1 LALDLE
7 TRPSDG
13 YPYEYTLEGDVEDV
27 SRQHIA
33 NRASFVV
40 HPAPWYVGLKRPSLF
55 VDQQG
60 GLNTEIVAVSP
71 DGTPV
76 SGVDVDVTLVEVQW
90 HSVRRAEGNGFYSWD
105 TERKEVEAGHFTVT
119 TGTDPVPLAVSLPT
133 GGSFTVRATA
143 RDGAYTSSTRLPFY
157 AIGSGYTAWARYD
170 HNRVDLVPERETY
183 KPGETARLMIQS
195 PWEGATALLTVER
208 EGIRSHSTFALTST
222 QQTVSVPITAADI
235 PNLFVSVV
243 LIKGRTVVGDG
254 GRPEGADEDTS
265 DPGKPSFRTGY
276 PK

>member
-1 LALDLE
+1 M
-7 TRPSDG
+7 
-13 YPYEYTLEGDVEDV
+13 
-27 SRQHIA
+27 
-33 NRASFVV
+33 
-40 HPAPWYVGLKRPSLF
+40 F
-55 VDQQG
+55 VDQKD
-60 GLNTEIVAVSP
+60 GLSTAVVAVTP
-71 DGTPV
+71 DGAPV
-76 SGVDVDVTLVEVQW
+76 SGVKVDVALVEVQW
-90 HSVRRAEGNGFYSWD
+90 HSVRRAEGNGFYTWD
-105 TERKEVEAGHFTVT
+105 TERKEVERGHFTVT
-119 TGTDPVPLAVSLPT
+119 TGTDPVPLAVPLPT

-243 LIKGRTVVGDG
+243 LVKGRTRADG
-254 GRPEGADEDTS
+254 TDSDTS
-265 DPGKPSFRTGY
+265 DPGKPAFRVGYAKLAVEDASKRLSVTVKWPRSTSFRSVSQV
-276 PK
+276 